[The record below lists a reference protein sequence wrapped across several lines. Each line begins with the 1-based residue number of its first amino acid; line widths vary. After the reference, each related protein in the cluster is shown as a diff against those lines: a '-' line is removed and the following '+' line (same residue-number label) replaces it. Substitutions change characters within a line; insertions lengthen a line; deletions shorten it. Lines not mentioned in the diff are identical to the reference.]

1 MKTNNTSKKKIEDI
15 KTKKKIFYIEASPY
29 DCGVLVVVNG
39 TFKDAYNKLK
49 RSKSPN
55 AIKNVK
61 YIDSHKDAYFEQR
74 AISVTGSVYTE
85 LPFGFVMV
93 LKVQNCWLDT
103 VSVASHEC
111 LHLTHYILERAGI
124 ELVRESEEAYTYL
137 QADLLRKVL
146 DKIY

>member
-1 MKTNNTSKKKIEDI
+1 MKTNNTSKKKIEEA
-15 KTKKKIFYIEASPY
+15 KFRKKIFYIEANPY
-29 DCGVLVVVNG
+29 NCDVLVVVNG

-61 YIDSHKDAYFEQR
+61 YIDNHKDVYFEKT
-74 AISVTGSVYTE
+74 AISVNGSVYRE
-85 LPFGFVMV
+85 LPFGFVML
-93 LKVQNCWLDT
+93 LKVQNGWLDT
-103 VSVASHEC
+103 VSVVSHEC
-111 LHLTHYILERAGI
+111 LHLTHYILRKAGI
-124 ELVRESEEAYTYL
+124 ELVEESEEAYTYL